1 MCLTHGHVFLVVGCI
16 SQMSLTCRLQMK
28 KGLDFLPDYML
39 ESCSPSYN
47 VNNVVRAQEA
57 SGGSLEQLTGLMM
70 TSC

>member
-1 MCLTHGHVFLVVGCI
+1 
-16 SQMSLTCRLQMK
+16 MK